1 MIIHVKNKNT
11 LLIRDFKF
19 KCCIGKNGL
28 NSNKKEGDDSTP
40 RGLFD
45 LKKLYFRKDRVG
57 NPKCKIKKKIIKK
70 DMAWCDDPNHK
81 KYNEEIKIYNKNP
94 RENLYRADHNYDY
107 VISISHNDRK
117 IPNKGSA
124 IFIHLTDEYKP
135 TAGCIALKKKDF
147 EVLLKLIDKKTKIK
161 IG

>member
-11 LLIRDFKF
+11 LIIDDFNL

-28 NSNKKEGDDSTP
+28 NYNKNEGDFSTP
-40 RGLFD
+40 KGLFN

-57 NPKCKIKKKIIKK
+57 LPKSKIKKKNIKK
-70 DMAWCDDPNHK
+70 GMVWCDDPNHK
-81 KYNEEIKIYNKNP
+81 RYNEEVKIYNK
-94 RENLYRADHNYDY
+94 RLKENLYRTDHKYDY
-107 VISISHNDRK
+107 LISISHNKKK

-124 IFIHLTDEYKP
+124 IFIHLTNNYKP

-147 EVLLKLIDKKTKIK
+147 EILLKLIDKKTRIK

>member
-11 LLIRDFKF
+11 LIIDDFNL

-28 NSNKKEGDDSTP
+28 NYNKNEGDFSTP
-40 RGLFD
+40 KGLFN

-57 NPKCKIKKKIIKK
+57 LPKSKIKKKNIKK
-70 DMAWCDDPNHK
+70 GMVWCDDPNHK
-81 KYNEEIKIYNKNP
+81 RYNEEVKIYNK
-94 RENLYRADHNYDY
+94 RLKENLYRTDHKYDY
-107 VISISHNDRK
+107 LISISHNKKK

-124 IFIHLTDEYKP
+124 IFIHLTNNYKP

-147 EVLLKLIDKKTKIK
+147 
-161 IG
+161 